1 MRRAGGG
8 YVQAPTRVG
17 QARWA
22 GPDFARNSMDASTSS
37 PEVRDADD
45 RANELYWGS
54 DLSVNQI
61 AETLDLSKG
70 ALYEMIR
77 PLPAAVACPACGT
90 EAVHPNRTAHE
101 RGLVV
106 CLSCGWE
113 GDDEQAVDLSPPASP
128 RDPATGSAQR
138 TRVPPGLMIPV
149 VIGAAVGLAIV
160 LWALR
165 RK

>member
-1 MRRAGGG
+1 
-8 YVQAPTRVG
+8 
-17 QARWA
+17 
-22 GPDFARNSMDASTSS
+22 MDAPASS
-37 PEVRDADD
+37 PEVRESVDD

-77 PLPAAVACPACGT
+77 PLAAAVACPDCGT

-113 GDDEQAVDLSPPASP
+113 GDDEQAVMLPTLPPDESAEP
-128 RDPATGSAQR
+128 RSER
-138 TRVPPGLMIPV
+138 TRVWPGLTVPI
-149 VIGAAVGLAIV
+149 VIGAAVGMAVV

>member
-1 MRRAGGG
+1 M
-8 YVQAPTRVG
+8 
-17 QARWA
+17 A
-22 GPDFARNSMDASTSS
+22 GPDFARSSMDASASS
-37 PEVRDADD
+37 PEVRDGTDD

-77 PLPAAVACPACGT
+77 PLPAAVACPDCGT

-113 GDDEQAVDLSPPASP
+113 GDDRHAIGMTPSSSPNEPA
-128 RDPATGSAQR
+128 DR
-138 TRVPPGLMIPV
+138 TRVRPGLTVPLM
-149 VIGAAVGLAIV
+149 IGAAVGVAV
-160 LWALR
+160 MLWALR

>member
-1 MRRAGGG
+1 
-8 YVQAPTRVG
+8 
-17 QARWA
+17 
-22 GPDFARNSMDASTSS
+22 MDASASS
-37 PEVRDADD
+37 PELREGADD

-61 AETLDLSKG
+61 AETLELSKG
-70 ALYEMIR
+70 ALYELIR
-77 PLPAAVACPACGT
+77 PLPAAVACPDCGT

-113 GDDEQAVDLSPPASP
+113 GDDDQAVGLPPAAEPHRALASP
-128 RDPATGSAQR
+128 GERA
-138 TRVPPGLMIPV
+138 RVRPGLTVPIM
-149 VIGAAVGLAIV
+149 IGAAVGIAIV

-165 RK
+165 RR

>member
-1 MRRAGGG
+1 
-8 YVQAPTRVG
+8 
-17 QARWA
+17 
-22 GPDFARNSMDASTSS
+22 MDASASS
-37 PEVRDADD
+37 PEVREGADD

-77 PLPAAVACPACGT
+77 PLAAAVACPDCGT

-113 GDDEQAVDLSPPASP
+113 GDDEQAVVLPTLRPHERAPRSPE
-128 RDPATGSAQR
+128 R
-138 TRVPPGLMIPV
+138 TRVQPGLTVPI
-149 VIGAAVGLAIV
+149 VIGAAVGMAVV

>member
-1 MRRAGGG
+1 
-8 YVQAPTRVG
+8 
-17 QARWA
+17 
-22 GPDFARNSMDASTSS
+22 MDASAS
-37 PEVRDADD
+37 PPDD
-45 RANELYWGS
+45 YRANELYWGS

-61 AETLDLSKG
+61 ADALDLSKG

-77 PLPAAVACPACGT
+77 PLPAALACPQCRY

-101 RGLVV
+101 RGLIV

-113 GDDEQAVDLSPPASP
+113 GDEQHAAPIGPLPGAVPAKSTNSRLSDDGV
-128 RDPATGSAQR
+128 R
-138 TRVPPGLMIPV
+138 PGLTVPL
-149 VIGAAVGLAIV
+149 VIGAAVGVVVL

>member
-1 MRRAGGG
+1 
-8 YVQAPTRVG
+8 
-17 QARWA
+17 
-22 GPDFARNSMDASTSS
+22 MDASASS
-37 PEVRDADD
+37 PEVRDAADD

-77 PLPAAVACPACGT
+77 PLPAAVACPDCGT
-90 EAVHPNRTAHE
+90 EALHPNRTAHE

-113 GDDEQAVDLSPPASP
+113 GDHEHAAVLAPANSSSREP
-128 RDPATGSAQR
+128 RARPAERA
-138 TRVPPGLMIPV
+138 RVRPGLTVPI
-149 VIGAAVGLAIV
+149 VIGAAVGMAVV
-160 LWALR
+160 LWSLR
-165 RK
+165 RR

>member
-1 MRRAGGG
+1 
-8 YVQAPTRVG
+8 
-17 QARWA
+17 
-22 GPDFARNSMDASTSS
+22 MDPSASS
-37 PEVRDADD
+37 PEVRPEVRDGADD

-61 AETLDLSKG
+61 AEALDLSKG

-77 PLPAAVACPACGT
+77 PLPADLACPLCGA

-101 RGLVV
+101 RGLIV
-106 CLSCGWE
+106 CPSCGWE
-113 GDDEQAVDLSPPASP
+113 GDDAQAVSLASAPPSSRRISSRMGGRP
-128 RDPATGSAQR
+128 VRL
-138 TRVPPGLMIPV
+138 GLTAPL
-149 VIGAAVGLAIV
+149 VIGAAVGVAFF